1 MFRLTRASSI
11 RLSVPGLASA
21 AHWKL
26 WVQLSFSGLNVSV
39 FDIRVSGDW
48 RISSRGKEELMKSR
62 IERI

>member
-11 RLSVPGLASA
+11 RLSVPDLASA
-21 AHWKL
+21 AHWRL
-26 WVQLSFSGLNVSV
+26 GVQLSFSGLNVSV

-62 IERI
+62 MK